1 MRSRDKF
8 AIPLPRRRAI
18 GIVRVARHTSAGKGI
33 TVRVGRR
40 ETVGECFQEGDDL
53 VLLLIGQ
60 AEHPRRCVEIVRHF
74 FHRPAG
80 YFLDRS
86 FRAVSRSDRVGKAGV
101 ACVVEMYELLQAL
114 DVAVVK
120 ERLLEVRFSGAS
132 FSGGALP
139 WCHCHIAHRGHLKLA
154 VNTWCKL
161 YPVPVWFGGSAET
174 TSQKSFH
181 SHI

>member
-18 GIVRVARHTSAGKGI
+18 GIVRVARHTSAGEGI
-33 TVRVGRR
+33 TVRVRRR

-120 ERLLEVRFSGAS
+120 ELLLEVWFPGPS
-132 FSGGALP
+132 FGGGTLP
-139 WCHCHIAHRGHLKLA
+139 WCH
-154 VNTWCKL
+154 
-161 YPVPVWFGGSAET
+161 S
-174 TSQKSFH
+174 
-181 SHI
+181 